1 MLIYP
6 AIDLKDGV
14 CVRLL
19 QGRFDQVT
27 AYDDDPFAR
36 LKAFAASGAAWV
48 HIVDL
53 DGARHG
59 RPAQHELIGRLA
71 ASTRVRI
78 QTGGGVRE
86 RADVE
91 ALLAAGAARVVI
103 GSAAVRRPS
112 DVRQWIEALGPERIC
127 LALDCRPDA
136 GAFRIVADG
145 WASDTPFSLK
155 AALDLYPEGT
165 LKHVLVTDV
174 SRDGAMAGPNL
185 QLIEWLV
192 AERPDLQIQASGGVR
207 DLADIQALGP
217 AGAAGVI
224 VGRAIYEGR
233 VVLEE
238 AVDAG

>member
-6 AIDLKDGV
+6 AIDLKGGV

-19 QGRFDQVT
+19 RGRFDQVT

-36 LKAFAASGAAWV
+36 LKAFADSGAEWV

-53 DGARHG
+53 DGARDG

-71 ASTRVRI
+71 ASTPVRI

-91 ALLAAGAARVVI
+91 ALLAAGAARVVV
-103 GSAAVRRPS
+103 GSAAVRRPQA
-112 DVRQWIEALGPERIC
+112 VREWIEALGPDNIC
-127 LALDCRPDA
+127 VALDCRPDA

-155 AALDLYPEGT
+155 AALDLYPQGT
-165 LKHVLVTDV
+165 LRHVLVTDV

-185 QLIEWLV
+185 ELMAWLT
-192 AERPDLQIQASGGVR
+192 AERPDLQVQASGGVR
-207 DLADIQALGP
+207 DQADIEALKP

-224 VGRAIYEGR
+224 IGKAIYEGR
-233 VVLEE
+233 IVLEE
-238 AVDAG
+238 AIDAG

>member
-6 AIDLKDGV
+6 AIDLKGGV

-19 QGRFDQVT
+19 HGRFDQVT

-36 LKAFAASGAAWV
+36 LKAFEASGALWV

-53 DGARHG
+53 DGARDG

-71 ASTRVRI
+71 ASTPVRI

-86 RADVE
+86 RDDVE
-91 ALLAAGAARVVI
+91 RLLDAGASRVVI
-103 GSAAVRRPS
+103 GSAAVRRPKV
-112 DVRQWIEALGPERIC
+112 VREWIEALGPEKIC
-127 LALDCRPDA
+127 VALDCRPDA

-145 WASDTPFSLK
+145 WASDTAFSLK
-155 AALDLYPEGT
+155 AALDLYPGGA

-185 QLIEWLV
+185 ELMRWLA
-192 AERPDLQIQASGGVR
+192 AERPDLQVQASGGVR
-207 DLADIQALGP
+207 DLADIQALRP
-217 AGAAGVI
+217 TGAAGVI
-224 VGRAIYEGR
+224 IGKAIYEGR
-233 VVLEE
+233 VLLEE
-238 AVDAG
+238 AIDAG

>member
-6 AIDLKDGV
+6 AIDLKGGV

-19 QGRFDQVT
+19 HGRFDQVT
-27 AYDDDPFAR
+27 AYDEDPFAR
-36 LKAFAASGAAWV
+36 LQAFAASGAEWV

-53 DGARHG
+53 DGARDG

-71 ASTRVRI
+71 ASTPVRI

-86 RADVE
+86 RADAE
-91 ALLAAGAARVVI
+91 ALLAAGATRVVI
-103 GSAAVRRPS
+103 GSAAVRRPQA
-112 DVRQWIEALGPERIC
+112 VREWIGALGPDSIC
-127 LALDCRPDA
+127 VALDCRPDA

-165 LKHVLVTDV
+165 LRHVLVTDV

-185 QLIEWLV
+185 ELMVWLT
-192 AERPDLQIQASGGVR
+192 AERPDLQVQASGGVR
-207 DLADIQALGP
+207 DLADIAALGP

-224 VGRAIYEGR
+224 IGKAIYEGR
-233 VVLEE
+233 IVLEE
-238 AVDAG
+238 AIDAG

>member
-6 AIDLKDGV
+6 AIDLKGGV

-19 QGRFDQVT
+19 HGRFDQVT
-27 AYDDDPFAR
+27 RYDDDPFAR
-36 LKAFAASGAAWV
+36 LQAFAASGAEWV

-53 DGARHG
+53 DGARDG
-59 RPAQHELIGRLA
+59 RPSQHELIGRLA
-71 ASTRVRI
+71 ASASVRI

-91 ALLAAGAARVVI
+91 RLLDAGAARVVI
-103 GSAAVRRPS
+103 GSAAVRRPRE
-112 DVRQWIEALGPERIC
+112 VRDWIEALGRERIC
-127 LALDCRPDA
+127 VALDCRPDA

-145 WASDTPFSLK
+145 WASDTAFSLK

-185 QLIEWLV
+185 QLIQWLV
-192 AERPDLQIQASGGVR
+192 EERPDLAIQASGGVR
-207 DLADIQALGP
+207 DLADISALEP

-224 VGRAIYEGR
+224 IGKAIYEGKI
-233 VVLEE
+233 VLKE
-238 AVDAG
+238 AIDAG